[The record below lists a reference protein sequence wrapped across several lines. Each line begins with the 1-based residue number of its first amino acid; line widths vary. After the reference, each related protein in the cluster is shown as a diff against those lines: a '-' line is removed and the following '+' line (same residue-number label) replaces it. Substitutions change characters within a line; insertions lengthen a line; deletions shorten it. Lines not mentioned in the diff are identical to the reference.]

1 MYVYFSTSSSFLE
14 FPSSSYTF
22 IFVCEYFYHNWWWK
36 GNKMGGR
43 INGFD
48 WVKGKIVGRGSF
60 GSVHLAMNKSTGGLF
75 VAKTAHSDAGQDA
88 LQNEVNILN
97 TLKNSSSSSQSPSP
111 YIIHCLGTEYDH
123 QDNKLNVFMEYMAGG
138 SLADVLHK
146 FGGSFDE
153 HVVRL
158 YTRQILLGLSH
169 LHQQGIAHCDL
180 KCKNVLLASS
190 GTVKLADFGCAKKIS
205 EDSNMNKSSSSVINN
220 GGTPLWMAPEVLL
233 SRNGK
238 DERVV
243 DFAAADIWSLGCTVI
258 EMATGRP
265 PWVHDDLVSISNPM
279 SAMFKIACGDGIPQF
294 PGHFS
299 QEGFDFLRRCLV
311 RDPNKRSTA
320 KDLLNHPFLVANTLT
335 YHKHYSNSSPAAVL
349 DVHQFEDD
357 YDDDDDD
364 SNDYDDKLLSPARG
378 DNFSIGNEFVCPQ
391 GKTIW
396 QQEDSASG
404 NHWITIRSR

>member
-1 MYVYFSTSSSFLE
+1 MYINFLTSSSFVE
-14 FPSSSYTF
+14 FPSSSRDLF
-22 IFVCEYFYHNWWWK
+22 LCVNILIIIGGGREI
-36 GNKMGGR
+36 KMGGR

-48 WVKGKIVGRGSF
+48 WVKGKIVGSGSF
-60 GSVHLAMNKSTGGLF
+60 GSVHLAMNRSTGGLF
-75 VAKTAHSDAGQDA
+75 VAKTAHSDAGHEA

-97 TLKNSSSSSQSPSP
+97 TLKNSSSSSSQSPSP
-111 YIIHCLGTEYDH
+111 YIIQCLGTEYDH
-123 QDNKLNVFMEYMAGG
+123 QDNNNKLHVFMEYMAGG
-138 SLADVLHK
+138 SLADALHK

-158 YTRQILLGLSH
+158 YTRQILLGLYH
-169 LHQQGIAHCDL
+169 LHQQGIVHCDL
-180 KCKNVLLASS
+180 KCKNVLLSSS
-190 GTVKLADFGCAKKIS
+190 GTVKLADFGCAKRIGK
-205 EDSNMNKSSSSVINN
+205 DSHTNKSPSS

-233 SRNGK
+233 LRNGK
-238 DERVV
+238 EERVV

-294 PGHFS
+294 PSHFS

-335 YHKHYSNSSPAAVL
+335 YHKPYCNASPAAVL

-357 YDDDDDD
+357 YDDDGEE
-364 SNDYDDKLLSPARG
+364 KLPSPAGR
-378 DNFSIGNEFVCPQ
+378 NKFSFGNEFVSPQ
-391 GKTIW
+391 VKTIW

-404 NHWITIRSR
+404 NHWITIRSW

>member
-1 MYVYFSTSSSFLE
+1 
-14 FPSSSYTF
+14 
-22 IFVCEYFYHNWWWK
+22 
-36 GNKMGGR
+36 MGGR

-48 WVKGKIVGRGSF
+48 WVKGKIVGTGSF

-75 VAKTAHSDAGQDA
+75 VAKTANSDAGRDA

-97 TLKNSSSSSQSPSP
+97 TLKNSSSQSPSP
-111 YIIHCLGTEYDH
+111 YIIQCLGSEYDH
-123 QDNKLNVFMEYMAGG
+123 QDNNKLHVFMEYMAGG
-138 SLADVLHK
+138 SLADALHN

-158 YTRQILLGLSH
+158 YTRQILLGLYH
-169 LHQQGIAHCDL
+169 LHQQGIVHCDL
-180 KCKNVLLASS
+180 KCKNVLLSSS
-190 GTVKLADFGCAKKIS
+190 GTVKLADFGFAKRIS
-205 EDSNMNKSSSSVINN
+205 KDSSTDKSPSSVINN

-233 SRNGK
+233 ATNVK
-238 DERVV
+238 DERAV

-294 PGHFS
+294 PSHFS
-299 QEGFDFLRRCLV
+299 QEGFDFLRKCLA

-335 YHKHYSNSSPAAVL
+335 YHKRYCNSSPAAVL

-357 YDDDDDD
+357 YDGDDE
-364 SNDYDDKLLSPARG
+364 SYDYEEKLPSPEGRNKLLM
-378 DNFSIGNEFVCPQ
+378 GNDFVSPQ

>member
-1 MYVYFSTSSSFLE
+1 MS
-14 FPSSSYTF
+14 
-22 IFVCEYFYHNWWWK
+22 
-36 GNKMGGR
+36 GR
-43 INGFD
+43 NNNGFD
-48 WVKGKIVGRGSF
+48 WAKGKIVGSGSF
-60 GSVHLAMNKSTGGLF
+60 GSVHIAMDKSTGGLF
-75 VAKTAHSDAGQDA
+75 VAKTAESDAGQEA
-88 LQNEVNILN
+88 LQNEVDILN
-97 TLKNSSSSSQSPSP
+97 TLKNSSSSSSQSPSP
-111 YIIHCLGTEYDH
+111 YIIQCLGTEYDH
-123 QDNKLNVFMEYMAGG
+123 LDNNRLHVFMEYMAGG
-138 SLADVLHK
+138 SLADTLLK

-158 YTRQILLGLSH
+158 YTRQILLGLYH
-169 LHQQGIAHCDL
+169 LHQHEIVHCDL

-205 EDSNMNKSSSSVINN
+205 KDSNMNKSSSSVVNN

-233 SRNGK
+233 SRNAK

-279 SAMFKIACGDGIPQF
+279 SAMFKIVCGDAIPQF
-294 PGHFS
+294 PSHFS

-311 RDPNKRSTA
+311 RDPSKRSTA

-335 YHKHYSNSSPAAVL
+335 YQKLYSNSSPAAVL

-357 YDDDDDD
+357 YDDDDDESD
-364 SNDYDDKLLSPARG
+364 NYDDELLSPAGR
-378 DNFSIGNEFVCPQ
+378 NRFSIGNEFACPQ